1 LALLISQPVK
11 STFIHIPKNAG
22 ISISTWIRKNTTC
35 QTTKRKQ
42 HALINDV
49 IDGEHSLGKKTIDD
63 IGWSFCVVRNPWDW
77 IVSWYTFEIMLSET
91 YIDRLVKEPH
101 LQKIQK
107 EKYNLE
113 YHTTRLA
120 RLKNEGFLG
129 FLNDAPNHRYVQ
141 HNQNTWASG
150 CDYVMKYENLDT
162 DFKLIQEKFG
172 CNAPLSVANK
182 TTNRSNYKD
191 YYTTETIKI
200 VAEMYKE
207 DINIFG
213 YNFN

>member
-1 LALLISQPVK
+1 LALLISQPIK

-22 ISISTWIRKNTTC
+22 SSISKWLRKNTTC

-49 IDGEHSLGKKTIDD
+49 IDGEHSLGKKTINDL
-63 IGWSFCVVRNPWDW
+63 GWTFCVVRNPWDW
-77 IVSWYTFEIMLSET
+77 IVSFYTFEIMLSEY
-91 YIDRLVKEPH
+91 YIDTLIKEPH

-107 EKYNLE
+107 EKHNLE
-113 YHTTRLA
+113 YHKTRLA
-120 RLKNEGFLG
+120 RLKKDGFAG
-129 FLNDAPNHRYVQ
+129 FLNVAPSQLYVQ
-141 HNQNTWASG
+141 NNQNTWARG
-150 CDYVMKYENLDT
+150 CDHVMRYENLDT

-172 CNAPLSVANK
+172 CNASLSVANK

-191 YYTTETIKI
+191 YYTPETIKI

-207 DINIFG
+207 DINTFG
-213 YNFN
+213 YKFS